1 MEDIKEL
8 QTFFSSITLP
18 ETIQLSAHEKITDV
32 KQMVKS
38 HLNYI
43 AQNAENKTFEPYL
56 QRLRI
61 LKNKLQEIG
70 TQKPR

>member
-32 KQMVKS
+32 KQMVKA
-38 HLNYI
+38 HLNYLT
-43 AQNAENKTFEPYL
+43 QNPQNKTFDPYL
-56 QRLRI
+56 QRLRL
-61 LKNKLQEIG
+61 LKSKLE
-70 TQKPR
+70 KPAN